1 MAILMCGKLVSFILW
16 ASITVLLF
24 VTEDED
30 IEHQLVIRKSRHLSL
45 CAQWREQ
52 VSLIPGT
59 YPMLKGWG
67 PNINDMETALK
78 DLSQGN
84 VDEEGSD
91 DEQLNCTYNVEEA
104 DNNNVIEETESMAV
118 SDAFRVSD
126 NGLAFGRWE
135 SEDLWEDL
143 EDDEEDILDV
153 ETSQKR
159 SRQKYYM

>member
-16 ASITVLLF
+16 VSITVLLF

-67 PNINDMETALK
+67 PNINDMETTLK

-104 DNNNVIEETESMAV
+104 DRI
-118 SDAFRVSD
+118 
-126 NGLAFGRWE
+126 NGSVRCIQGIR
-135 SEDLWEDL
+135 
-143 EDDEEDILDV
+143 
-153 ETSQKR
+153 
-159 SRQKYYM
+159 